1 MTEIDEILQSVDWS
15 RMAAPNDDGYDTN
28 ITLRLAEH
36 GSTPSRRPYTRRPV
50 DGAATFCNGV
60 VSVRPAP
67 ERGLMTDKIVPAPLD
82 HPNLA
87 IGAAFLARWPAAYAQ
102 FARLVDTVYPYVDP
116 AQASMGEAALGSSS
130 HSYEDQ
136 FGSIHATVDNALGFA
151 QAMIHEMAHQKLR
164 ALGVAVESA
173 DRLVANDPSER
184 FDSPIR
190 KDQTRPMT
198 AVLHAQYSFI
208 HVTALD
214 LHMLAAANGK
224 RERQFILMLLARNV
238 PRMQAGYQ
246 EVAQNIRTD
255 EPGRLFVDAFMD
267 WSRDVLQ
274 RGQAELNNNGYGV
287 S

>member
-1 MTEIDEILQSVDWS
+1 MSRIDEILQSVDWP
-15 RMAAPNDDGYDTN
+15 RMAAPQNDGYDTD

-36 GSTPSRRPYTRRPV
+36 GSTPSRLPYQRRPT
-50 DGAATFCNGV
+50 DGATTFCDGMV
-60 VSVRPAP
+60 AVRQAP
-67 ERGLMTDKIVPAPLD
+67 ELGLMTDKIVPSRLD

-102 FARLVDTVYPYVDP
+102 FGRLVDTVYPYVDP
-116 AQASMGEAALGSSS
+116 VQASMGEAALGSSS

-214 LHMLAAANGK
+214 LHMLAAAETD
-224 RERQFILMLLARNV
+224 RERQCILMLLARNV

-246 EVAQNIRTD
+246 EVARHIRTD
-255 EPGRLFVDAFMD
+255 EPGRLFVDAFME

-274 RGQAELNNNGYGV
+274 RGQAELDNNGYGV

>member
-1 MTEIDEILQSVDWS
+1 MTEIDEILEDVDWS
-15 RMAAPNDDGYDTN
+15 RMAAPQDDGYDTDV
-28 ITLRLAEH
+28 TLRLAEH
-36 GSTPSRRPYTRRPV
+36 GSTPSRRPYVRRPL
-50 DGAATFCNGV
+50 DGSASFCGGIV
-60 VSVRPAP
+60 AVRQAP
-67 ERGLMTDKIVPAPLD
+67 EHGLMTDRIVPARLD

-87 IGAAFLARWPAAYAQ
+87 TGAAFLARWPAAYTQ

-116 AQASMGEAALGSSS
+116 EQARLGEAALGSSS

-164 ALGVAVESA
+164 ALGVSIESA

-184 FDSPIR
+184 YESPIR

-198 AVLHAQYSFI
+198 AVLHAQFSFM

-214 LHMLAAANGK
+214 LRMLAAADGE

-238 PRMQAGYQ
+238 PRMRAGYE
-246 EVAQNIRTD
+246 EVARNIRTD
-255 EPGRLFVDAFMD
+255 EPGRLFVGAFME
-267 WSRDVLQ
+267 WSQDVLR
-274 RGQAELNNNGYGV
+274 RGQSELNSHGYGA